1 MDEHRKEITI
11 SIKNE
16 AEKRIVITYKNEY
29 RNLMQLLNNNFYLE
43 GFGECGGMGR
53 CVTCLVRING
63 LEGLSNLLE
72 RNEKVTLGKMG
83 LADSDLRLSCQV
95 LITDDL
101 NNAMIDIVAENY

>member
-1 MDEHRKEITI
+1 MDDYRKEITI
-11 SIKNE
+11 SITNE
-16 AEKRIVITYKNEY
+16 GEERTVITYKNEY
-29 RNLMQLLNNNFYLE
+29 RNLMQLLNNSFYLE

-63 LEGLSNLLE
+63 LKGLSNVLE

-83 LADSDLRLSCQV
+83 LADNEFRLSCQV

-101 NNAMIDIVAENY
+101 NNAMVDILAENY